1 MNKNSMNSNSMNSIS
16 CRSGRRV
23 LAAAVAGA
31 IILAA
36 QIGDAQQ
43 VPRPNNN
50 RQAEAFATVRPGDA
64 LSGLSAAQLAS
75 FNAGLVEF
83 TAVETEADG
92 LGPIFNG
99 TSCAQCHSVPG
110 TGGSS
115 TTTVTRFGRV
125 VNGVFDPLT
134 DLGGSLLQKFAIDPA
149 VQEVVPKEA
158 NVVAQR
164 LSTPIFGAGLVEAI
178 PDATIQQLARQPKPD
193 GVRGRVSIVD
203 DVASGT
209 QRVGRFGWKAQQ
221 ATLTSFAGDAYVNVM
236 GVTNRL
242 FPVENAPNG
251 NRALLAKFDKF
262 MDPEDP
268 ADPVTGRSDIDSLAD
283 FMRLLAPVLPTR
295 QSQSASDGE
304 RLFAQIGCA
313 ACHTPSMQ
321 TGPSPIAAI
330 DRKTVGLYSD
340 LLLHDMGRLGD
351 GIAQGT
357 AGMREMKTAALWG
370 LRLRQPYLHDGR
382 ASTIDEAIRGHDGEA
397 QVSRDR
403 YQRLN
408 PVNTQNLLDF
418 LRTL

>member
-1 MNKNSMNSNSMNSIS
+1 MNINVS
-16 CRSGRRV
+16 RSSRRV
-23 LAAAVAGA
+23 LAVAAVGV
-31 IILAA
+31 IVVAA
-36 QIGDAQQ
+36 QVGDAQQ
-43 VPRPNNN
+43 VPRPDTN
-50 RQAEAFATVRPGDA
+50 RRTQAFANVRPGDP
-64 LSGLSAAQLAS
+64 LVGLNAAQLAS
-75 FNAGLVEF
+75 FTAGLEEF
-83 TAVETEADG
+83 TAVETADAG

-115 TTTVTRFGRV
+115 TITVTRFGRV

-134 DLGGSLLQKFAIDPA
+134 ELGGSLLQEFAIDPA

-158 NVVAQR
+158 NVISQR
-164 LSTPIFGAGLVEAI
+164 LSTPIFGAGLIEAI
-178 PDATIQQLARQPKPD
+178 PDATIQQLARQQKPD

-203 DVASGT
+203 DIASGT

-221 ATLTSFAGDAYVNVM
+221 ATLTSFAGDAYVNEM
-236 GVTNRL
+236 GITNRL

-262 MDPEDP
+262 VDPEDP
-268 ADPVTGRSDIDSLAD
+268 ADPATGRADIDSLAD
-283 FMRLLAPVLPTR
+283 FMRLLAPVVPTR

-304 RLFAQIGCA
+304 RLFTQIGCA
-313 ACHTPSMQ
+313 TCHTPSMQ

-357 AGMREMKTAALWG
+357 AGMREMKTAPLWG

-382 ASTIDEAIRGHDGEA
+382 AMTIDEAIRGHDGEA
-397 QVSRDR
+397 QAARDR

-408 PVNTQNLLDF
+408 PVSTQNLLDF